1 MANGRFEEARNEL
14 IRVAKFN
21 GRQIT
26 SRIEKSIWVL
36 EQRVRSYKIA
46 QAQRPG
52 STTKNSYEMIFTN
65 PILLRDTFILA
76 YLAFVGH
83 LFYYVQTLN
92 FAHIKNLSTEANF
105 ISSGAGEWV
114 SVVVGAIL
122 LKFFSRKTCMSLFLL
137 IMTCSFAFQ
146 SLVDSGLIPAL
157 DTVLIIT
164 TNNGL
169 GTLSSLLLI
178 FIALI
183 VNQEVYPTI
192 VRQTGTS
199 LIGSIGESGSLLAPL
214 LIYISSVVGSD
225 KTNATFTFFCIF
237 GIVAAQFLTKTD
249 DIELPD
255 T

>member
-1 MANGRFEEARNEL
+1 MANGKFERARQEL
-14 IRVAKFN
+14 IRAARFN

-26 SRIEKSIWVL
+26 SRVEKCIWAL
-36 EQRVRSYKIA
+36 EQRVRSYKVA
-46 QAQRPG
+46 QDQQPG
-52 STTKNSYEMIFTN
+52 KTKNAYKIIFTN
-65 PILLRDTFILA
+65 PILLRDTVILA

-105 ISSGAGEWV
+105 ITSGAGEWV

-146 SLVDSGLIPAL
+146 SFVDSGLIPAL

-183 VNQEVYPTI
+183 VNQEVYPTMA
-192 VRQTGTS
+192 RQTGTS
-199 LIGSIGESGSLLAPL
+199 LIGSLGESGSLLAPL
-214 LIYISSVVGSD
+214 LIYISSIVGSD
-225 KTNATFTFFCIF
+225 KTNAAFTFFCGF
-237 GIVAAQFLTKTD
+237 AMVATQFLTKTD
-249 DIELPD
+249 DLELRD

>member
-1 MANGRFEEARNEL
+1 MANGKFKEARQEL
-14 IRVAKFN
+14 IRAAKFN

-26 SRIEKSIWVL
+26 PQIEKRICVL
-36 EQRVRSYKIA
+36 EQRVRAYKLA
-46 QAQRPG
+46 EEQQPG
-52 STTKNSYEMIFTN
+52 KTKNSYKLIFTN
-65 PILLRDTFILA
+65 PKLLRDTLILA

-92 FAHIKNLSTEANF
+92 FAHVKNLSTEANF
-105 ISSGAGEWV
+105 VTSGAGEWV

-122 LKFFSRKTCMSLFLL
+122 LRFFSRKTCMSLFLF

-146 SLVDSGLIPAL
+146 SLVDSDLIPAL

-183 VNQEVYPTI
+183 VNQEVFPTL

-214 LIYISSVVGSD
+214 LIYIGSMVGPE
-225 KTNATFTFFCIF
+225 KTNAAFTFFCVF